1 MKITWFIMPPDRI
14 RHIVKHSV
22 TPEEVEQ
29 VAYEDRHHIVQR
41 LKPSTSNPSENI
53 YRLLGRTEA
62 GRHLAVIFIY
72 KGHGRAYLVTARDMT
87 PAERRYYLAK
97 RH

>member
-1 MKITWFIMPPDRI
+1 MPPDRI
-14 RHIVKHSV
+14 RHIAKHSV

-41 LKPSTSNPSENI
+41 LKPSTSYPSENV

-62 GRHLAVIFIY
+62 
-72 KGHGRAYLVTARDMT
+72 
-87 PAERRYYLAK
+87 RRYLKEELEAINDFK
-97 RH
+97 GEPHSC